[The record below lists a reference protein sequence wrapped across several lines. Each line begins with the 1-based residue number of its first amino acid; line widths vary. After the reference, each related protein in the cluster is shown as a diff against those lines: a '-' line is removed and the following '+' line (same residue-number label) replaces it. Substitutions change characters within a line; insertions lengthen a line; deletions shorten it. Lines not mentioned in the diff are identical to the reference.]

1 MIHNV
6 IRTLGGIDHYG
17 VVSLLLF
24 GAIFAGVLVWSCAQK
39 KAHLDRMARAPL
51 DNDPEDAQKGDLTHD

>member
-17 VVSLLLF
+17 VVSLCLF
-24 GAIFAGVLVWSCAQK
+24 ALIFAGVLVWTCAQK
-39 KAHLDRMARAPL
+39 KSHLDQMARAPL
-51 DNDPEDAQKGDLTHD
+51 DNDAEDPQKGDLTHD